1 MNIWGAVLYGII
13 VVLSYIYAIKKNK
26 PNSKKA
32 AKKGGIQ
39 FLKQLPMI
47 ISIFLVVG
55 LFDEFVPKSVVMAFV
70 GKGNEILSILSSA
83 ILGTIVMGP
92 VSSAYP
98 LGALLLKKG
107 ATITATAIFLNSWVM
122 VGFVT
127 VPYEISVFGKRF
139 TLTRNIIAFIGAI
152 VIGILTGWILGGVT
166 L

>member
-1 MNIWGAVLYGII
+1 MNIWGVVIYGII
-13 VVLSYIYAIKKNK
+13 LVLSYAYAFKKNK
-26 PNSKKA
+26 KGGKKA
-32 AKKGGIQ
+32 VKKGGIQ
-39 FLKQLPMI
+39 FLKQLPML

-55 LFDEFVPKSVVMAFV
+55 LFDEFIPKSVVMAFV
-70 GKGNEILSILSSA
+70 GKGNKALSILSSA
-83 ILGTIVMGP
+83 VFGTIVMGP

-127 VPYEISVFGKRF
+127 MPYEISVFGKRF
-139 TLTRNIIAFIGAI
+139 TLTRNILAFIGAI
-152 VIGILTGWILGGVT
+152 VIGILTGWILGGMA